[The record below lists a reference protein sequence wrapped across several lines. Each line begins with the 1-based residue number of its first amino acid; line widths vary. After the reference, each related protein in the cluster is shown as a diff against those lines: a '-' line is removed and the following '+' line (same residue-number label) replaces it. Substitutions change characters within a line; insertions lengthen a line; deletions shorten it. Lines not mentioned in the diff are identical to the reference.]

1 MGNDLVNFVLTK
13 MKIKSLILMLLVIPY
28 GGFLMPSFG
37 QTPTDNRRIINL
49 FNTENQ
55 ESNAP
60 NLLPQTKRSFLSG
73 NTVNPF
79 QPQSNQITTVN
90 NWNMTGGENF
100 IDPGEKYLRKL
111 NTAHNSNANEDK
123 SLMSRVDVFLGDIR
137 DNGDFVQIALRD
149 HEYPDG
155 DLIRVYVNDIEVFP
169 RVLLHERY
177 SILQVQLAP
186 GFNKLDFL
194 ALNQGSSGPN
204 TAEIKV
210 FNDHGNL
217 VGNDRWYMAT
227 GVKATYL
234 VVKE

>member
-1 MGNDLVNFVLTK
+1 MR
-13 MKIKSLILMLLVIPY
+13 SQLIQFLIQSFLVIVV
-28 GGFLMPSFG
+28 GFFSFA
-37 QTPTDNRRIINL
+37 QTPTDSPSTINFL
-49 FNTENQ
+49 NSDNQ
-55 ESNAP
+55 ENKSGS
-60 NLLPQTKRSFLSG
+60 LLPKTNRSFLTSQMA
-73 NTVNPF
+73 NPF
-79 QPQSNQITTVN
+79 QAKANEISSNDS
-90 NWNMTGGENF
+90 WNMTNKENF
-100 IDPGEKYLRKL
+100 INPGERYLRKL
-111 NTAHNSNANEDK
+111 NSNSVSNKNEDK

-137 DNGDFVQIALRD
+137 DNGNFVQIALRD

-155 DLIRVYVNDIEVFP
+155 DLIRVFVNEIEVFP
-169 RVLLHERY
+169 QILLHERY
-177 SILQVQLAP
+177 SILQVNLAP

-210 FNDHGNL
+210 FNDKGYL

>member
-1 MGNDLVNFVLTK
+1 MVNFAIMKHRLNFLVSILLVLTN
-13 MKIKSLILMLLVIPY
+13 
-28 GGFLMPSFG
+28 GGFFIASLS
-37 QTPTDNRRIINL
+37 QTPTDNRRTIHL
-49 FNTENQ
+49 FNAENR
-55 ESNAP
+55 ESNTSS
-60 NLLPQTKRSFLSG
+60 LLPQNNRSFLSG
-73 NTVNPF
+73 NNFSPF
-79 QPQSNQITTVN
+79 QPQPNETASPNTF
-90 NWNMTGGENF
+90 NMTGGEKF
-100 IDPGEKYLRKL
+100 IDPGEQYLRKL
-111 NTAHNSNANEDK
+111 NHSSRSNNNEDR

-137 DNGDFVQIALRD
+137 DDGDFVQIALRD

-169 RVLLHERY
+169 RILLHERY

-210 FNDHGNL
+210 FNDRGNL

>member
-1 MGNDLVNFVLTK
+1 
-13 MKIKSLILMLLVIPY
+13 MLLIFVNGGHVI
-28 GGFLMPSFG
+28 FSLG
-37 QTPTDNRRIINL
+37 QTPTDNRRTINL
-49 FNTENQ
+49 LNSENQ
-55 ESNAP
+55 ASNTP
-60 NLLPQTKRSFLSG
+60 NLLPQNNRSFLSG
-73 NTVNPF
+73 KNLNPF
-79 QPQSNQITTVN
+79 QPQTNETVNPN
-90 NWNMTGGENF
+90 NWNMAGGEDF

-111 NTAHNSNANEDK
+111 KSSFGPNNNEDN

-137 DNGDFVQIALRD
+137 DNGDFVEIALRD

-169 RVLLHERY
+169 RILLHERY
-177 SILQVQLAP
+177 SILQVRLAP

-210 FNDHGNL
+210 FNDRGHL

>member
-1 MGNDLVNFVLTK
+1 
-13 MKIKSLILMLLVIPY
+13 MKKRLKSLILMLLMGVN
-28 GGFLMPSFG
+28 GGLFINSFG
-37 QTPTDNRRIINL
+37 QTLTDHRRTIHL
-49 FNTENQ
+49 FNSETQ
-55 ESNAP
+55 ESSSS
-60 NLLPQTKRSFLSG
+60 NLLPKNNHSFLSG
-73 NTVNPF
+73 SKTNPF
-79 QPQSNQITTVN
+79 QPQTSEMATPN

-111 NTAHNSNANEDK
+111 NSSLNSGNNEDK

-137 DNGDFVQIALRD
+137 DDGAFVQIALRD

-169 RVLLHERY
+169 RILLHERY
-177 SILQVQLAP
+177 SILQVPLAP

-210 FNDHGNL
+210 FNDRGNL